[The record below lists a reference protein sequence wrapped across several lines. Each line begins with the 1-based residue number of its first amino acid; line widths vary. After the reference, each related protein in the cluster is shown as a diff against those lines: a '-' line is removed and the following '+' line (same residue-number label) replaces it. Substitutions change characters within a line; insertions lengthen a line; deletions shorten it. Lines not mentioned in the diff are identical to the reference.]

1 MKKGLLSLS
10 VATLLF
16 SNLQA
21 NNLEEKFTT
30 LLQEHNL
37 IKQSKQNVQS
47 ANAKVD
53 LEKTG
58 WYPELSVTLEAGRD
72 NYDRSNSDSTHQNTH
87 GATVNLNQLVWD
99 FGALNSSIDKSKL
112 GVTKAEAELER
123 QKQYLILSGLEAM
136 IDLYSATK
144 KYEYAK
150 DSEENIMNQTKL
162 ESARIEAGNG
172 YTTDLLQ
179 AKSQLASAEAK
190 RVEAE
195 AILEKAQNRY
205 KAVFKNTNYNVEQIS
220 LGNLE
225 SLLPKTL
232 EEAIDKALKVNPDLV
247 VSQSDNKIAISE
259 IDRVSKSEWAPKI
272 NLVGKY
278 ANDYNPDGATFRRE
292 QTNIGLQATW
302 KLNLGGKAS
311 KATAVAQHNANST
324 KEQLSN
330 TEFTVVE
337 KTSNAWS
344 SLQSAMK
351 RSDYLGNQASILGQ
365 FLELARKEREL
376 GKRSLLDVLTAE
388 TSLLNAKSDKMMADS
403 EVLKS
408 KLNLLLQ
415 VSNLNLSI
423 VK

>member
-1 MKKGLLSLS
+1 MKKSLLSLS

-53 LEKTG
+53 LEKTA
-58 WYPELSVTLEAGRD
+58 WYPELSVTLEGGRD
-72 NYDRSNSDSTHQNTH
+72 NYERSNSDSTHQNTH
-87 GATVNLNQLVWD
+87 GATVNLNQLIWD
-99 FGALNSSIDKSKL
+99 FGALNSSIDKTKL
-112 GVTKAEAELER
+112 GVNKAEAELER

-144 KYEYAK
+144 KYEFAK
-150 DSEENIMNQTKL
+150 ESEANIMKQTKL

-195 AILEKAQNRY
+195 AVLEKAQNRY
-205 KAVFKNTNYNVEQIS
+205 KAVFKNRDYNVKQIT

-232 EEAIDKALKVNPDLV
+232 EDATKLALKVNPDLV
-247 VSQSDNKIAISE
+247 VSQSDKKIAMSE
-259 IDRVSKSEWAPKI
+259 INRVSKNEWAPKI

-278 ANDYNPDGATFRRE
+278 ANDYNPDGSTFRRE
-292 QTNIGLQATW
+292 QTNIGVQVTW
-302 KLNLGGKAS
+302 KFNTGLRAS
-311 KATAVAQHNANST
+311 KAVQVAQYNANASQ
-324 KEQLSN
+324 EQLSN
-330 TEFTVVE
+330 TEFNVVE

-344 SLQSAMK
+344 ALQSAMK
-351 RSDYLGNQASILGQ
+351 RSNYLENQASILGQ

-423 VK
+423 LK